1 MIKCRT
7 SQEPANIKDM
17 DIHPGM
23 KLVGPYHL
31 NHHVNFPCGRKP
43 EYPEK
48 THDLR
53 QSVDLYSFTR
63 GFGLGHIE
71 EDLLRIEL
79 AP

>member
-1 MIKCRT
+1 
-7 SQEPANIKDM
+7 M

-23 KLVGPYHL
+23 KLVLFFILLRHKNRVTTTAYADAVGPYHL

-53 QSVDLYSFTR
+53 QSVDLYSFHTR
-63 GFGLGHIE
+63 IWFGSH
-71 EDLLRIEL
+71 
-79 AP
+79 